1 MIWALAQII
10 DNRTT
15 VKIPKKVRIFPH
27 LARKSLDRARG
38 SPLALVRQSRRIELQ
53 NLTRKRLVARHAVTE
68 SLEISQ
74 NRSDQ
79 LLSSRILRAQTDS
92 KEV

>member
-10 DNRTT
+10 DDKTTAIIPRKRRIVSPDPAYRLIRTCEG
-15 VKIPKKVRIFPH
+15 RF
-27 LARKSLDRARG
+27 
-38 SPLALVRQSRRIELQ
+38 ALVWHSRRW
-53 NLTRKRLVARHAVTE
+53 HAVPE